1 MSSTPMDCDQQPES
15 SGLVISQRMSHSD
28 TSMSLISKTLDL
40 TAAADSGNW
49 TLLHDWLSSD
59 DVTRCDIEQSYI
71 LHRLAAAPEV
81 SLSLAR
87 DILTKILKHKV
98 DINMVDTNGDT
109 AVVVAARCDNTKMV
123 MELLSRQA
131 ALPPDVTHVCSFLQ
145 TLTNNWK
152 PQETPYM
159 HALVVKLLWDR
170 LQDTALHSCHKQLH
184 HTLVRLAVTFHT
196 SLVREMF
203 VTEQQVNSVDSE
215 GMAVLHRVAMFDS
228 EDHVRVVLFLISKGA
243 NVNLQT
249 TTGDTP
255 LHVAAKHKNWAIME
269 VLLHR
274 QAKSDVVDCEQ
285 RSVLHIMASYADPEC
300 FSDINDILPL
310 LIHNNS
316 DINKKDRE
324 GNTALH
330 LAALAGNMGF
340 VKTLLHHGA
349 RADVVNDE
357 QKTVLHIMAMSG
369 CTNLLSLTL
378 NKGADVHRTDCYG
391 DLAVHLAAK
400 HNNWNFVEF
409 LLKYFSDLSH
419 PDSEGFNIFHRFA
432 IHPSYR
438 HLHLFYQLPQKVGD
452 INSRSR
458 IGDAAIH
465 LAAKHQNWNIVKR
478 LVQEGAI
485 IDEPDSEGFLV
496 CDRMAMGGN
505 TQNFEFHFFMKY
517 DLDCTSRSLTGETV
531 LQIAAKHGDW
541 SMVKR
546 LVEYVGNIDQ
556 VDSEGLT
563 LVQRLMTKKAKLH
576 TSIFY
581 RLLELGVNLTC
592 RDANGDTVLHLAA
605 RNERWDI
612 VNYLVEP
619 DRDGLSAFH
628 RAATSDTRGAR
639 KYVVNIDETDSEG
652 LTLIQR
658 LAMSKEGNFGTSLL
672 RRLLELGADYTCR
685 DANGDTVLHLAARN
699 DHWKIVKYFVNPDS
713 ESSSDLH
720 KAETVDTR
728 GARKYVVNIDE
739 TDSEGLTL
747 IQRLVNSKKGKLH
760 FSLLRR
766 LIELG
771 ADYTCRDANGDT
783 VLHLAAR
790 NDHWKIVKYLVQLG
804 VGTDSPDSDGFS
816 VLHRA
821 ATAMEETAGGVLLY
835 ILKRNPD
842 LHKRTRQ
849 GDTAVHLAARHRQW
863 DAVKLLTKYGANI
876 LDNDSESTT
885 VLQRMIAC
893 PDSTG
898 QQICILRS
906 LVKTCSVE
914 QLSKSYGLL
923 LFQAC
928 RLNVVRFLLDHGVSI
943 HQRDSEGLSL
953 LHHVAKTRE
962 CLSIKM
968 TQHLQY
974 FLEKGIGL
982 EDRCPN
988 GNTPLHF
995 AAKFDNWDMVI
1006 YLVERGAC
1014 IQDPDSDG
1022 VYVLQRL
1029 AMYSEYGEKHSEL
1042 LRLLITN
1049 GADVTIRDCNDNS
1062 TLHLSAKGN
1071 NWSFVRQIIQETGDL
1086 NIDELDS
1093 DGYNIL
1099 HRLAQS
1105 EHSELVEDVLNRGCN
1120 VEALSR
1126 DGDTCLLLAAKR
1138 DNWTFVKSV
1147 LGHVFNRK
1155 HSSDLLVYDLSSSE
1169 NDSHGFTQHVYSMS
1183 QINLYTRDLRGYTV
1197 CHLALIRKRWDVL
1210 CQLAECGYNMDIID
1224 NEGLDLL
1231 QRMASDN
1238 VSNPETRRNC
1248 DRLLESMKKNRF
1260 ILTRT
1265 NGLGNTPFQT
1275 AAKNKNIPMVVR
1287 LYHLFHGGEDFS
1299 STDSDG
1305 LSPLYR
1311 LVDILNETKSRE
1323 EIESIMED
1331 ILISCKAP
1339 EKISCDGNSPLH
1351 LAAKCSDWSTVKML
1365 LQHGARAD
1373 VCDPEGFTVLH
1384 RFAQDKTVLMRY
1396 FGQGPISVTKG
1407 LFIKE
1412 LLQRGAS
1419 LHQKNLEGNT
1429 PLHLAV
1435 LCHNWDV
1442 ATELVYL
1449 GAEVNELDSEGF
1461 TVLQRLAQVPDPSDS
1476 ESCVKLTKLLFERG
1490 ARCDIPSKRGETMID
1505 IVVEN
1510 ENWIMMKCLL
1520 THEMLAIREHDD
1532 KFLLHRLVFS
1542 DSGAQHTDVCDLLI
1556 EKGLSVNAEDCE
1568 GNTPLHVAARV
1579 GNWDLVEHFIRKGGS
1594 GRKPDGNG
1602 FSILHKFVT
1611 SVNMFHSVRDNK
1623 AMKEHLH
1630 TLDVI
1635 ISSGVD
1641 VNATDPRGNTA
1652 IHIAAKRQLVGIV
1665 KRLIDIVDNLNTTD
1679 SDGFTVL
1686 LRLAQTPHPQC
1697 LPVLRRLVQKGAD
1710 INFCSIQGESALTL
1724 AVKSNN
1730 WPVVQ
1735 FLVSRGVQY
1744 SVQTLEQLHTIH
1756 RLIKTTSS
1764 TFPEDKKVKLMK
1776 LLTNS
1781 GLSINLLDQCGK
1793 TPAELAFIHKKW
1805 KLLRYLLKSKADI
1818 NPTSTKLDSF
1828 FHELTKMG
1836 SVDDDVK
1843 DITRLLVMSGLDINQ
1858 QNIFGDTPFHV
1869 AAEKANWDAVI
1880 VFVEHGADINILDR
1894 YGRSLLHTVVGHLS
1908 SRDNRQ
1914 LNKQQ
1919 LLTFLVEHGADIN
1932 RRSQDNKTVLQVAAA
1947 RNDWETVGV
1956 LIQLGADWEL
1966 TPSKKKSAFR
1976 KLHLLS
1982 WENVDEEKVCRF
1994 VHYISNDVCDINASF
2009 LKEYKCDKKKSIL
2022 QMCIEKSNWPMA
2034 KALVEC
2040 GADVFQLYTHRTLL
2054 EFMMSAYSQSNTIAW
2069 MSFLDSLIS
2078 KGLDINTKLR
2088 NGSGVLFHYE
2098 TIKSI
2103 RTDDTFMS
2111 SLFNLLLGRG
2121 ANPLLVNS
2129 RRWTL
2134 LREVAELDNYSM
2146 MTALMK
2152 LLPAGVTTHQPRFT
2166 EAMLQSQKVST
2177 AQTASPTE
2185 KMIRDKN
2192 IFALKLLIESGASSN
2207 AELFRLN
2214 TEYQV
2219 KLAGQ
2224 ADTDAKVRELL
2235 EVLNMAASQPRSL
2248 QSLCRLTVSHC
2259 LGCGPGRHDRLNH
2272 LPIPPVIIEFLSFDD
2287 LVSQLKKK
2295 AMGDVGLIG
2304 QTDSIAGLFI
2314 LYEGNLFNDI
2324 LPEAFL
2330 PTIHKDDSSSSSI
2343 ESTDSDDE
2351 HY

>member
-1 MSSTPMDCDQQPES
+1 
-15 SGLVISQRMSHSD
+15 
-28 TSMSLISKTLDL
+28 
-40 TAAADSGNW
+40 
-49 TLLHDWLSSD
+49 
-59 DVTRCDIEQSYI
+59 
-71 LHRLAAAPEV
+71 
-81 SLSLAR
+81 
-87 DILTKILKHKV
+87 
-98 DINMVDTNGDT
+98 
-109 AVVVAARCDNTKMV
+109 
-123 MELLSRQA
+123 
-131 ALPPDVTHVCSFLQ
+131 

-357 QKTVLHIMAMSG
+357 QKT
-369 CTNLLSLTL
+369 
-378 NKGADVHRTDCYG
+378 
-391 DLAVHLAAK
+391 
-400 HNNWNFVEF
+400 
-409 LLKYFSDLSH
+409 
-419 PDSEGFNIFHRFA
+419 
-432 IHPSYR
+432 
-438 HLHLFYQLPQKVGD
+438 
-452 INSRSR
+452 
-458 IGDAAIH
+458 
-465 LAAKHQNWNIVKR
+465 
-478 LVQEGAI
+478 
-485 IDEPDSEGFLV
+485 
-496 CDRMAMGGN
+496 
-505 TQNFEFHFFMKY
+505 Y

-1155 HSSDLLVYDLSSSE
+1155 HS
-1169 NDSHGFTQHVYSMS
+1169 
-1183 QINLYTRDLRGYTV
+1183 
-1197 CHLALIRKRWDVL
+1197 
-1210 CQLAECGYNMDIID
+1210 
-1224 NEGLDLL
+1224 
-1231 QRMASDN
+1231 
-1238 VSNPETRRNC
+1238 
-1248 DRLLESMKKNRF
+1248 
-1260 ILTRT
+1260 
-1265 NGLGNTPFQT
+1265 
-1275 AAKNKNIPMVVR
+1275 
-1287 LYHLFHGGEDFS
+1287 
-1299 STDSDG
+1299 
-1305 LSPLYR
+1305 
-1311 LVDILNETKSRE
+1311 
-1323 EIESIMED
+1323 
-1331 ILISCKAP
+1331 
-1339 EKISCDGNSPLH
+1339 
-1351 LAAKCSDWSTVKML
+1351 
-1365 LQHGARAD
+1365 
-1373 VCDPEGFTVLH
+1373 
-1384 RFAQDKTVLMRY
+1384 
-1396 FGQGPISVTKG
+1396 
-1407 LFIKE
+1407 
-1412 LLQRGAS
+1412 
-1419 LHQKNLEGNT
+1419 
-1429 PLHLAV
+1429 
-1435 LCHNWDV
+1435 
-1442 ATELVYL
+1442 
-1449 GAEVNELDSEGF
+1449 
-1461 TVLQRLAQVPDPSDS
+1461 
-1476 ESCVKLTKLLFERG
+1476 
-1490 ARCDIPSKRGETMID
+1490 
-1505 IVVEN
+1505 
-1510 ENWIMMKCLL
+1510 
-1520 THEMLAIREHDD
+1520 
-1532 KFLLHRLVFS
+1532 
-1542 DSGAQHTDVCDLLI
+1542 
-1556 EKGLSVNAEDCE
+1556 
-1568 GNTPLHVAARV
+1568 
-1579 GNWDLVEHFIRKGGS
+1579 
-1594 GRKPDGNG
+1594 
-1602 FSILHKFVT
+1602 
-1611 SVNMFHSVRDNK
+1611 DNK

-1710 INFCSIQGESALTL
+1710 INFCSIQ
-1724 AVKSNN
+1724 
-1730 WPVVQ
+1730 
-1735 FLVSRGVQY
+1735 
-1744 SVQTLEQLHTIH
+1744 
-1756 RLIKTTSS
+1756 
-1764 TFPEDKKVKLMK
+1764 
-1776 LLTNS
+1776 
-1781 GLSINLLDQCGK
+1781 
-1793 TPAELAFIHKKW
+1793 
-1805 KLLRYLLKSKADI
+1805 
-1818 NPTSTKLDSF
+1818 
-1828 FHELTKMG
+1828 
-1836 SVDDDVK
+1836 
-1843 DITRLLVMSGLDINQ
+1843 
-1858 QNIFGDTPFHV
+1858 
-1869 AAEKANWDAVI
+1869 AEKANWDAVI

-1982 WENVDEEKVCRF
+1982 WENVDEEK
-1994 VHYISNDVCDINASF
+1994 
-2009 LKEYKCDKKKSIL
+2009 
-2022 QMCIEKSNWPMA
+2022 MCIEKSNWPMA

-2054 EFMMSAYSQSNTIAW
+2054 E
-2069 MSFLDSLIS
+2069 
-2078 KGLDINTKLR
+2078 
-2088 NGSGVLFHYE
+2088 
-2098 TIKSI
+2098 
-2103 RTDDTFMS
+2103 
-2111 SLFNLLLGRG
+2111 G

-2224 ADTDAKVRELL
+2224 ADTDAKNLYLHVLEPPREVSCWSAMFSPFLGKGRFSEAPL
-2235 EVLNMAASQPRSL
+2235 TGAWLHLIERSDGSVAA
-2248 QSLCRLTVSHC
+2248 V
-2259 LGCGPGRHDRLNH
+2259 
-2272 LPIPPVIIEFLSFDD
+2272 VD
-2287 LVSQLKKK
+2287 LVAWTEL
-2295 AMGDVGLIG
+2295 
-2304 QTDSIAGLFI
+2304 
-2314 LYEGNLFNDI
+2314 
-2324 LPEAFL
+2324 
-2330 PTIHKDDSSSSSI
+2330 
-2343 ESTDSDDE
+2343 
-2351 HY
+2351 